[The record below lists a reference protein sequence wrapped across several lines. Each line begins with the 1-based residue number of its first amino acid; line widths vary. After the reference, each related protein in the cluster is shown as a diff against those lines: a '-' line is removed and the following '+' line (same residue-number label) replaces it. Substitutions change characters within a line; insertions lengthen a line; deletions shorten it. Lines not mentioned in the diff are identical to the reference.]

1 MYKHNAQHINN
12 DISNFNKMKTIST
25 QIIEII
31 ENKKGKLE
39 ELSKTKNG
47 FEIACK
53 GGVTALQEVLN
64 EIQQLITKTI

>member
-1 MYKHNAQHINN
+1 
-12 DISNFNKMKTIST
+12 MKTIST

-47 FEIACK
+47 FEMACK